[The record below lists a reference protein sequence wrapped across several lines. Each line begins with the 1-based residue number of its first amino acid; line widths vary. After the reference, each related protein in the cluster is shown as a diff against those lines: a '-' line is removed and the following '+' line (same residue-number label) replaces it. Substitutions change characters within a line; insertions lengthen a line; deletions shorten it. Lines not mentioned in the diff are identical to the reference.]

1 VTVKAFYSF
10 VLPISQTSLIAFRNL
25 RVRSLMYFPCSHFPL
40 FLTSLCQLSLN
51 MKLSALPVS
60 LCVSRALEAPKHLDS
75 RDGCPSDYTVCSPS
89 GAMTVKVPRIGD
101 SAMQNL
107 FVDLVGSSL
116 PDGNKAAL
124 RSMHDIQPSASL
136 CCVASLSCLTMSSL
150 LIPFCY
156 DRYTTD
162 YFLPDGSYGTV
173 VGGTYKT
180 ASGDVANLLSGD
192 YMLKNGMSGN
202 IYANNESAKPNTAT
216 LHLPA
221 QFTGQGVGSAI
232 PPSALGAV
240 VTVTYTTVLLGTTI
254 LPNTVVASTRSA
266 QVVDGSVQPVTTQTS
281 TLAGSTIVSVEMA
294 TTETTLLAS
303 STVIRTIPETTLST
317 TFADSTAVSVI
328 QETSVPVST
337 IPAVTIGASTIPGTT
352 VDPITATLTT
362 MVPAG
367 QSTGIVSSDSRVA
380 TVAANTTQSR
390 ASSFDPLWAWQTL
403 MIILIARFGL

>member
-1 VTVKAFYSF
+1 M
-10 VLPISQTSLIAFRNL
+10 LDILL
-25 RVRSLMYFPCSHFPL
+25 CSHSPL
-40 FLTSLCQLSLN
+40 FLASLCQLPLN
-51 MKLSALPVS
+51 MKLSVLPVS
-60 LCVSRALEAPKHLDS
+60 LCVSRALEAPKHLES
-75 RDGCPSDYTVCSPS
+75 RDGCPSDYAVCSPS
-89 GAMTVKVPRIGD
+89 GATTVKVPRIGD

-124 RSMHDIQPSASL
+124 RSMHDIQSSASL
-136 CCVASLSCLTMSSL
+136 CCVASLTCLTMSSL

-173 VGGTYKT
+173 IGGTYKT
-180 ASGDVANLLSGD
+180 SSGDVANLLSGD

-240 VTVTYTTVLLGTTI
+240 VTVTYTTVLPGTTI
-254 LPNTVVASTRSA
+254 LPSTVIASTRSV
-266 QVVDGSVQPVTTQTS
+266 QVVSGSVQPATTQTS
-281 TLAGSTIVSVEMA
+281 TLVGSTTVSVEMA
-294 TTETTLLAS
+294 TTETTLLAG
-303 STVIRTIPETTLST
+303 STVIRTVPGTTLST
-317 TFADSTAVSVI
+317 TLADSMAVSVI

-337 IPAVTIGASTIPGTT
+337 IPAMTIGASTIPGIT
-352 VDPITATLTT
+352 VDSITATLITT
-362 MVPAG
+362 IPAG
-367 QSTGIVSSDSRVA
+367 QSTGIVSSDFGAAS
-380 TVAANTTQSR
+380 VAANTTQNG
-390 ASSFDPLWAWQTL
+390 ASSFNPLWARQTL
-403 MIILIARFGL
+403 MIILIAYFGL